1 MSKLQVTIS
10 VNNPDEVIKKEKG
23 KLIGFASKLLS
34 KEKRKQRVEEEL
46 YQVVRE
52 ELIASLPTRLS
63 ERGIDSEVTIE
74 LID

>member
-23 KLIGFASKLLS
+23 KLIGIASKLLS